1 MCLQFEQKEADVMN
15 IKKRKVIV
23 LVGALCA
30 ISSVW
35 AEEGSNS
42 PALAKAVAG
51 TSVTL
56 QQGLTAIASEG
67 KPISAKYEIDEGAFQ
82 LSVYTEKA
90 GKFSEVVIDH
100 TTGKV
105 AKSEAITSGDDLK
118 EAKEQSKA
126 MAAVKGTLKAAV
138 DQAEHASPGFRAV
151 SVEPETKG
159 GHTVAE
165 ITLVKGSQ
173 FKSVSE
179 PLE

>member
-1 MCLQFEQKEADVMN
+1 MN
-15 IKKRKVIV
+15 IKIMKGIV
-23 LVGALCA
+23 VVGALCA
-30 ISSVW
+30 FTAAW
-35 AEEGSNS
+35 AEEGGNT

-51 TSVTL
+51 ASVTL
-56 QQGLTAIASEG
+56 QQGLAASADQG
-67 KPISAKYEIDEGAFQ
+67 KPISAKYEMDEGKFQ

-90 GKFSEVVIDH
+90 GKFSEVVIGH

-118 EAKEQSKA
+118 EAKEQSHA
-126 MAAVKGTLKAAV
+126 MANVKGTLKAAV

-151 SVEPETKG
+151 SVEPEMKS
-159 GHTVAE
+159 GHAVAE

>member
-1 MCLQFEQKEADVMN
+1 MN
-15 IKKRKVIV
+15 IKIMKGIV
-23 LVGALCA
+23 VVGALCA
-30 ISSVW
+30 FTAAW
-35 AEEGSNS
+35 AEEGGNT

-51 TSVTL
+51 ASVTL
-56 QQGLTAIASEG
+56 QQGLAASADQG
-67 KPISAKYEIDEGAFQ
+67 KPISAKYEMDEGKFQ

-90 GKFSEVVIDH
+90 GKFSEVVIGH

-118 EAKEQSKA
+118 EAKEQSHA
-126 MAAVKGTLKAAV
+126 MAKVKGTLKAAV

-151 SVEPETKG
+151 SVEPEMKS
-159 GHTVAE
+159 GHAVAE